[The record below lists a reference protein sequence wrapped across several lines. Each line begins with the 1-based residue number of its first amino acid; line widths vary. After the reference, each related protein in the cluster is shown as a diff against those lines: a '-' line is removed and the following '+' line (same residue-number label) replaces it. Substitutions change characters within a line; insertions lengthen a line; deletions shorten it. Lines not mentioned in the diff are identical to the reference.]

1 MFNFLVNEEKVLE
14 KEDLQDMIE
23 NCVETEPVEELP
35 NEILER
41 QRDYQA
47 KFESNSDSMQAAFEN
62 PNEEVNALKDT

>member
-62 PNEEVNALKDT
+62 PNEEVNA